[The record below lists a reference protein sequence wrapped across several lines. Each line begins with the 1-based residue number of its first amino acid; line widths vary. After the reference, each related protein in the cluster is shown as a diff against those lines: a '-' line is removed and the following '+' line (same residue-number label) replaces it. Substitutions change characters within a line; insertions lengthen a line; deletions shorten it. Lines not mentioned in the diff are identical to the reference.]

1 MKKYIVPAVGIIG
14 AVILILAA
22 GAADAGTSLR
32 SAALMGL
39 AGLALMVT
47 GVYGQ
52 AQIDS
57 ERRERRALH
66 NARIVRER
74 REERRKE
81 A

>member
-1 MKKYIVPAVGIIG
+1 MKRYIVPTTGIAG
-14 AVILILAA
+14 AVLLILAA
-22 GAADAGTSLR
+22 GAADSGTSLS

-39 AGLALMVT
+39 AGLVLLVT

-66 NARIVRER
+66 NARVV